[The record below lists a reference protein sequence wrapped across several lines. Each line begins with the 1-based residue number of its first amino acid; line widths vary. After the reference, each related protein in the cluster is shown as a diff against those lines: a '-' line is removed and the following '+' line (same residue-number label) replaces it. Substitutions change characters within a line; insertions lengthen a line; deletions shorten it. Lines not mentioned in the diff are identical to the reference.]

1 MNDTIVALRT
11 IAFRSC
17 SFMPLVMVK
26 KTGIVPSGLVNVKNE
41 VKLKREKTPERL
53 LVLPERLIDY
63 AK

>member
-41 VKLKREKTPERL
+41 VKHNS
-53 LVLPERLIDY
+53 
-63 AK
+63 AKGNKSSIVIIIYP